1 CCADCI
7 GDFTLGR
14 RPVIALAVFAVM
26 FSLSEW
32 VVVGCDGSQTR
43 LATGADQPPPSP
55 VRGPHHGG

>member
-1 CCADCI
+1 
-7 GDFTLGR
+7 
-14 RPVIALAVFAVM
+14 VIALAVFAVM